1 MQEYLVPSATRFRL
15 ILQTIATIAILVFV
29 PGNAA
34 KLAAMLVVWAIG
46 FGRISRAELV
56 LMIGVNLLF
65 LVMNYGAL
73 QKGVFRFNHPDFLG
87 MPVYEFFMWGFYT
100 VLALR
105 FLSGSTPQGKLW
117 VAIALAVAFSIP
129 FSTIGDSG
137 MLTLVTA
144 VILIAGLVLYH
155 EPLDFA
161 YVAFMVALGAMFE
174 YSGVW
179 SGQWSYPGNPP
190 GGVPLWFITMW
201 GGVGLFTRRL
211 LLPALRRNAPSAPA
225 S

>member
-1 MQEYLVPSATRFRL
+1 MPGYSVSKSARIRL
-15 ILQTIATIAILVFV
+15 ILPVMATLAILALL

-46 FGRISRAELV
+46 FGRFSRAELV

-65 LVMNYGAL
+65 LIMNYGAL
-73 QKGVFRFNHPDFLG
+73 QKGVFRFSHPDFLG

-100 VLALR
+100 VLTIR
-105 FLSGSTPQGKLW
+105 FLGGETPQGKLW
-117 VAIALAVAFSIP
+117 VAIALAAAFSIP
-129 FSTIGDSG
+129 FSTIGDAG

-144 VILIAGLVLYH
+144 IILIIGLVLYH
-155 EPLDFA
+155 EPLDFG
-161 YVAFMVALGAMFE
+161 YVLFMVTLGALFE

-201 GGVGLFTRRL
+201 GGIGLFTRRL
-211 LLPALRRNAPSAPA
+211 FLLGVRRGSPSAA
-225 S
+225 AA